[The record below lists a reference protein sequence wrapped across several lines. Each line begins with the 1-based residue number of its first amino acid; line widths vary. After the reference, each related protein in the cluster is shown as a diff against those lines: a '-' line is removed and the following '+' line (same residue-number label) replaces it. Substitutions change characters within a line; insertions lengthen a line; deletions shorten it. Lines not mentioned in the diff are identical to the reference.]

1 MVRVPHAARRV
12 MPRTALA
19 ALALLFAASANAAP
33 KPPAQA
39 VTCTGA
45 FAKSATHAGLVKA
58 FGQPHVAFLE
68 VGTGEGETA
77 KASVVFPRDRARRI
91 EVLWRNERA
100 RRDPA
105 EIRTGV
111 EAQWSTAQGIR
122 RGMTLAQIEA
132 LNGRPF
138 ELYGFGFDHGGTTLD
153 WKGGA
158 LAAQPG
164 NCTLTLRFSLR
175 EGADNAGI
183 HGEERSFLSDD
194 AAMRN
199 AAPVVD
205 AVTLAYG
212 E

>member
-12 MPRTALA
+12 MPRIALA

-33 KPPAQA
+33 KPPAQ
-39 VTCTGA
+39 VVVCTGP
-45 FAKSATHAGLVKA
+45 FAKGATHASLVKA
-58 FGQPHVAFLE
+58 FGQPHVAFLD

-77 KASVVFPRDRARRI
+77 QASMVFPRDRARRI
-91 EVLWRNERA
+91 EVLCRNERA
-100 RRDPA
+100 RRDLA
-105 EIRTGV
+105 EMRTGV
-111 EAQWSTAQGIR
+111 DAQWSTARGIR

-153 WKGGA
+153 WKGGP

-194 AAMRN
+194 AAMWN